1 MQPGSSSWSRKLANT
16 ELYND
21 AMTHTP
27 YGTVC
32 EESVVNGSNHP
43 LTVWHVNPFAFFFLA
58 CKLSQMFASFL
69 YACTVRAGGILRFA
83 LYLDKAVPGNDKR
96 PDGGRGTQCVYWT
109 CLEFPAWFRSRR
121 CGWLPFAY
129 ILQSDLKHAG
139 VIDSQLMRLWLHVFD
154 SESAEPNMT
163 TGFGLP
169 DGDRVWRCKGKCC
182 VSIADWE
189 QHVRGFNLMGYN
201 GLVPC
206 GCCKNVLGRR
216 PDFDDPVFVHISSHE
231 YHRFQLHTPESLFEA
246 ADEVQR
252 IAEEQPALLAVQQT
266 SSGVKY
272 HKEGLLFDKWARAKL
287 QPPMAMYGDWMHALC
302 GSGGVLQYGLN
313 QFVLRLET
321 CGVAIADIDVFMK
334 GVKLPRGMASKVPH
348 RFFQDRIR
356 RGESAHINAFAAEV
370 MTALVALGFFIDA
383 VILPMMIPE
392 LHEHI
397 QCFMLART
405 IVALLQRGDY
415 ATLDTFQNAVHT
427 HHILFKRLYPQC
439 SKPKLHA
446 AAHISMFWWFWGV
459 LLSCYAPER
468 RHRLMKRI
476 MGFSFNR
483 ATRTVMAYDV
493 RTWLQNIKLAHTF
506 EAYHLSGN
514 IRKNDVT
521 IDGFFSR
528 AGRYGCKP
536 LSACLARA
544 IFCNGQASPTL
555 ASPN

>member
-1 MQPGSSSWSRKLANT
+1 
-16 ELYND
+16 
-21 AMTHTP
+21 
-27 YGTVC
+27 
-32 EESVVNGSNHP
+32 
-43 LTVWHVNPFAFFFLA
+43 
-58 CKLSQMFASFL
+58 
-69 YACTVRAGGILRFA
+69 
-83 LYLDKAVPGNDKR
+83 
-96 PDGGRGTQCVYWT
+96 
-109 CLEFPAWFRSRR
+109 
-121 CGWLPFAY
+121 
-129 ILQSDLKHAG
+129 
-139 VIDSQLMRLWLHVFD
+139 
-154 SESAEPNMT
+154 
-163 TGFGLP
+163 
-169 DGDRVWRCKGKCC
+169 
-182 VSIADWE
+182 
-189 QHVRGFNLMGYN
+189 MGYN

-302 GSGGVLQYGLN
+302 GSGGILQYGLN
-313 QFVLRLET
+313 QFVLRLEA
-321 CGVAIADIDVFMK
+321 CGVAIADIDIFMK

-370 MTALVALGFFIDA
+370 MTALVTLGFFIDA

-446 AAHISMFWWFWGV
+446 AAHISTFWWFWGV

-521 IDGFFSR
+521 IDGLFFSSWSLWVQTPLGMFGKGDLLQWSGFADIGLAELGFAIGFAVVSDGTCVALLNSLQQV
-528 AGRYGCKP
+528 AGNDWRKRHGAVTVVRVADIVGAVPYTSENE
-536 LSACLARA
+536 LV
-544 IFCNGQASPTL
+544 SPMLIT
-555 ASPN
+555 S